1 MKAHFEDLNTS
12 KQLDELFD
20 VSKTKPIVL
29 FKHSTTCPISA
40 NIFEEVSNVDST
52 IFLVVVQES
61 RELSKAI
68 AEKTNIKHESPQAIV
83 IRDGKPI
90 YHASHYDITASDL
103 TSYLAENGASR

>member
-1 MKAHFEDLNTS
+1 MKAQFVDINNSE
-12 KQLDELFD
+12 QLDELFD

-52 IFLVVVQES
+52 IFLVVVQDS

-68 AEKTNIKHESPQAIV
+68 AEKTGIKHQSPQAIV
-83 IRDGKPI
+83 IKDGKPV
-90 YHASHYDITASDL
+90 YHASHYDITAEDL
-103 TSYLAENGASR
+103 TSYLSENGKS